1 LHLPK
6 LFYIFGLNIWD
17 GMKVIMLIGCIFT
30 ISSAA
35 AQLRIIAGVV
45 VDTFSKEYLPS
56 ATLSIN
62 GKVISANGK
71 GTFSVALPAATMD
84 IKFIV
89 SYSGYKTDTILF
101 HSFRDN
107 YVIELIPLVNR
118 LTDVIVTTGVSKAT
132 SIKENPVPIV
142 FISAR
147 VIDRAAED
155 NIIDALA
162 QAAPGFNS
170 VKTGPGVSKP
180 FIHGL
185 GYNRV
190 LTLYDGVRQES
201 QQWGDEHGIVVDDYN
216 IDHAEIIKGPASLM
230 YGSDALAGV
239 MSLFPVMP
247 YDTKGKLTG
256 RYTSEYQSNNGLI
269 GNGIRLIYGSGRWSY
284 AVRGSYRIAKNYHD
298 PVDGWVYNTNFRTT
312 NASFTAQYRTVSG
325 FTTLNINLYDH
336 KQGIPDGS
344 RDSLTR
350 QFTKQIYEIG
360 GQPDDNIKQRPLV
373 PYDSLNSYLL
383 SPLHQRIQD
392 YKFYSN
398 NHYEFGNGYLD
409 GQLAFTQN
417 LRREYDHPTN
427 PDQAGLFVRL
437 YTLNY
442 GLRFT
447 RQIFAG
453 TEMTIG
459 INGMY
464 QNNKSLNATDFP
476 IPDFDLLDVGPYFYL
491 RKKWK
496 RWTLSGGVRYD
507 NRSLRGDNFY
517 TKPDS
522 VTGFFKHVINQDTTG
537 SYLQFP
543 AFNKTFAGFSFS
555 AGMTYEVNQH
565 ISVKANI
572 ARGFRAPNISE
583 FASNGLDPGA
593 HIVYLGDRNALPEF
607 SLQEDA
613 GIEMTYNDVSVY
625 ISFFNNYIEN
635 YLYESEETDT
645 QGNPVVV
652 IPGNKTFRYEQSSA
666 ELFGFETTVNFH
678 PELLRGFSFNNSFSL
693 INGYNLNSS
702 FKHTGVNG
710 EYLPFMPPVRL
721 VSGINQEIKTRSV
734 VFTSVTL
741 TCLADFN
748 AAQNHYLALDHTET
762 PTPAYTLINMGILST
777 IKYNKNY
784 SLQFQVQLNN
794 LLNTAYQSNQS
805 RLKYFEYYTA
815 SPNGHLGI
823 YGMGR
828 NICAKLIMPL

>member
-1 LHLPK
+1 
-6 LFYIFGLNIWD
+6 
-17 GMKVIMLIGCIFT
+17 MKVIMLIGCIFT

-35 AQLRIIAGVV
+35 AQMRNIAGVV
-45 VDTFSKEYLPS
+45 IDTFSKEYLPS
-56 ATLSIN
+56 ATVSIN

-71 GTFSVALPAATMD
+71 GVFSVALPVATMD
-84 IKFIV
+84 IRFIV
-89 SYSGYKTDTILF
+89 SYSGYKTDTLLSHLF
-101 HSFRDN
+101 KEN
-107 YVIELIPLVNR
+107 YVVELVPMTDK
-118 LTDVIVTTGVSKAT
+118 LTDVLVTTGVSKAT
-132 SIKENPVPIV
+132 SIKENPIPIV

-147 VIDRAAED
+147 SIDRATED
-155 NIIDALA
+155 NVIDALA
-162 QAAPGFNS
+162 LSAPGFNS

-247 YDTKGKLTG
+247 YNTEGKLIG
-256 RYTSEYQSNNGLI
+256 RYTSEYQSNNGLF
-269 GNGIRLIYGSGRWSY
+269 GNGMRLIYGSGHWSY
-284 AVRGSYRIAKNYHD
+284 AIRGSYRIAKNYND

-312 NASFTAQYRTVSG
+312 NASFTAQYKTASG
-325 FTTLNINLYDH
+325 YTTLNINLYDH

-344 RDSLTR
+344 RDSLSR

-360 GQPDDNIKQRPLV
+360 GHPDDNIKQRPLV

-383 SPLHQRIQD
+383 SPLHHRIQD
-392 YKFYSN
+392 YKFYTN
-398 NHYEFGNGYLD
+398 NHYEFGKGYLD

-417 LRREYDHPTN
+417 LRREYDHPTD
-427 PDQAGLFVRL
+427 PLQAGLFVRL

-447 RQIFAG
+447 RQIFAE
-453 TEMTIG
+453 TEMTLG

-464 QNNKSLNATDFP
+464 QDNKSLNATDFP
-476 IPDFDLLDVGPYFYL
+476 IPDFDLLDVGPYIYL

-496 RWTLSGGVRYD
+496 RLTLSGGIRYD
-507 NRSLRGDNFY
+507 NRSLRGNNFY
-517 TKPDS
+517 TKQDS
-522 VTGFFKHVINQDTTG
+522 VTGFFRHVINQDTTG

-565 ISVKANI
+565 ISLKANI

-593 HIVYLGDRNALPEF
+593 HIVYLGNRNALPEF

-613 GIEMTYNDVSVY
+613 GIEMTYKDVSVY
-625 ISFFNNYIEN
+625 ISLFNNYIQN
-635 YLYESEETDT
+635 YVYEAQETDA
-645 QGNPVVV
+645 QGNPVVIV
-652 IPGNKTFRYEQSSA
+652 PGNKTFRYEQSSA
-666 ELFGFETTVNFH
+666 ELFGLEATVNFH
-678 PELLRGFSFNNSFSL
+678 PEICKGFSFDNSFSI
-693 INGYNLNSS
+693 INGYNLNPS
-702 FKHTGVNG
+702 FKHKGVNG

-721 VSGINQEIKTRSV
+721 VSGISQEIKTRSSV
-734 VFTSVTL
+734 ITSLTL
-741 TCLADFN
+741 RCLADIN
-748 AAQNHYLALDHTET
+748 AAQNHYLSLDQTET
-762 PTPAYTLINMGILST
+762 PTPAYTLFNMGILT
-777 IKYNKNY
+777 TVKYNQNY
-784 SLQFQVQLNN
+784 SLQFQVQVNN
-794 LLNTAYQSNQS
+794 LMNTAYQSNQS

-823 YGMGR
+823 YNMGR
-828 NICAKLIMPL
+828 NVCAKVIMPF

>member
-1 LHLPK
+1 
-6 LFYIFGLNIWD
+6 
-17 GMKVIMLIGCIFT
+17 M
-30 ISSAA
+30 
-35 AQLRIIAGVV
+35 
-45 VDTFSKEYLPS
+45 
-56 ATLSIN
+56 
-62 GKVISANGK
+62 
-71 GTFSVALPAATMD
+71 
-84 IKFIV
+84 
-89 SYSGYKTDTILF
+89 F
-101 HSFRDN
+101 HSFQDN
-107 YVIELIPLVNR
+107 YIIELIPVINR
-118 LTDVIVTTGVSKAT
+118 LTDVLVTTGVSKAT
-132 SIKENPVPIV
+132 SINENPVPIV
-142 FISAR
+142 VISAR
-147 VIDRAAED
+147 TIDRATED

-162 QAAPGFNS
+162 LSAPGFNS

-247 YDTKGKLTG
+247 YNTQGKLIG

-269 GNGIRLIYGSGRWSY
+269 GNGMRLIYGKGHWSF

-298 PVDGWVYNTNFRTT
+298 PIDGWVYNTNFRTT
-312 NASFTAQYRTVSG
+312 NASFTTQYRTASG
-325 FTTLNINLYDH
+325 FTTMNINLYDH

-392 YKFYSN
+392 YKFYTN
-398 NHYEFGNGYLD
+398 NHYEFGKGYLD

-417 LRREYDHPTN
+417 LRREYDHPTD
-427 PDQAGLFVRL
+427 PLQAGLFVRL

-442 GLRFT
+442 GVRYT
-447 RQIFAG
+447 RQIFAE
-453 TEMTIG
+453 TEMTLG

-464 QNNKSLNATDFP
+464 QNNKSQNATDFP
-476 IPDFDLLDVGPYFYL
+476 IPDFNLLDVGPYLYL
-491 RKKWK
+491 SKKWK
-496 RWTLSGGVRYD
+496 RLTLSGGIRYD
-507 NRSLRGDNFY
+507 NRSLRGNNFY
-517 TKPDS
+517 TKQDS
-522 VTGFFKHVINQDTTG
+522 VTGFFKQVINQDTAG

-565 ISVKANI
+565 VSLKANI

-625 ISFFNNYIEN
+625 ISLFNNYIQN
-635 YLYESEETDT
+635 YLYEAQETDA
-645 QGNPVVV
+645 QGNPVVL
-652 IPGNKTFRYEQSSA
+652 FR
-666 ELFGFETTVNFH
+666 
-678 PELLRGFSFNNSFSL
+678 
-693 INGYNLNSS
+693 
-702 FKHTGVNG
+702 
-710 EYLPFMPPVRL
+710 
-721 VSGINQEIKTRSV
+721 EIKHSDMNNLR
-734 VFTSVTL
+734 L
-741 TCLADFN
+741 
-748 AAQNHYLALDHTET
+748 
-762 PTPAYTLINMGILST
+762 
-777 IKYNKNY
+777 NY
-784 SLQFQVQLNN
+784 SG
-794 LLNTAYQSNQS
+794 S
-805 RLKYFEYYTA
+805 RL
-815 SPNGHLGI
+815 
-823 YGMGR
+823 R
-828 NICAKLIMPL
+828 

>member
-1 LHLPK
+1 
-6 LFYIFGLNIWD
+6 
-17 GMKVIMLIGCIFT
+17 MKTIMLIGCIFAN
-30 ISSAA
+30 SSLT
-35 AQLRIIAGVV
+35 AQSRIISGVV
-45 VDTFSKEYLPS
+45 IDTFSKEYLPY
-56 ATLSIN
+56 ATISIN
-62 GKVISANGK
+62 NKIVTANAEGLFSIS
-71 GTFSVALPAATMD
+71 LPATALD
-84 IKFIV
+84 FNLIV
-89 SYSGYKTDTILF
+89 SYAGYESDTTII
-101 HSFRDN
+101 HSFQDN
-107 YVIELIPLVNR
+107 YIVELVPSVNKLNDVVVI
-118 LTDVIVTTGVSKAT
+118 TGVTKAT

-142 FISAR
+142 VISAKA
-147 VIDRAAED
+147 IDMATEE

-162 QAAPGFNS
+162 QSAPGFNS

-216 IDHAEIIKGPASLM
+216 IERAEIIKGPASLM

-239 MSLFPVMP
+239 VSLFPVMS
-247 YDTKGKLTG
+247 YNTQGKLIG

-269 GNGIRLIYGSGRWSY
+269 GNGMRLIYGSEHWSY
-284 AVRGSYRIAKNYHD
+284 ALRGSYRIAKNYND
-298 PVDGWVYNTNFRTT
+298 PIDGWVYNTNFRTT
-312 NASFTAQYRTVSG
+312 NVSFSAQYRTSSG

-360 GQPDDNIKQRPLV
+360 AQPDDNIKQRPLV

-398 NHYEFGNGYLD
+398 NHYEIGKGFLD

-417 LRREYDHPTN
+417 LRREYDHPTD
-427 PDQAGLFVRL
+427 PLQAGLYVRL

-442 GLRFT
+442 GIRYT
-447 RQIFAG
+447 NQIFEG
-453 TEMTIG
+453 IELTFG

-464 QNNKSLNATDFP
+464 QNNKNLNATDFP
-476 IPDFDLLDVGPYFYL
+476 IPDFTLLDVGPYIYL
-491 RKKWK
+491 RKKWQ
-496 RWTLSGGVRYD
+496 RWTISGGVRYD
-507 NRSLRGDNFY
+507 NRFLRGNNFY
-517 TKPDS
+517 TKQDS
-522 VTGFFKHVINQDTTG
+522 ATGFFKQVFSQDTTD

-555 AGMTYEVNQH
+555 AGLTYLLNQQ
-565 ISVKANI
+565 ISLKANI

-593 HIVYLGDRNALPEF
+593 HIFYLGNRNALPEF

-613 GIEMTYNDVSVY
+613 GMEMTYNDVSIY
-625 ISFFNNYIEN
+625 ISVFNNYIQN
-635 YLYESEETDT
+635 YLYESQDVDS
-645 QGNPVVV
+645 QGNQVV
-652 IPGNKTFRYEQSSA
+652 IVPGNKTFRYEQSSA
-666 ELFGFETTVNFH
+666 ELFGLEATVNFH
-678 PELLRGFSFNNSFSL
+678 PEILKGFSFDNSFSF
-693 INGYNLNSS
+693 INGYNLNPSY
-702 FKHTGVNG
+702 KHTGVNG

-721 VSGINQEIKTRSV
+721 VSGISQEIKTRS
-734 VFTSVTL
+734 FIITSLTL
-741 TCLADFN
+741 KCVADIN
-748 AAQNHYLALDHTET
+748 AAQNHYLSLDHTET
-762 PTPAYTLINMGILST
+762 PTPAFTLVNLGILAT
-777 IKYNKNY
+777 IKYSQNY
-784 SLQFQVQLNN
+784 SMQFQVQVNN
-794 LLNTAYQSNQS
+794 LMNMAYQSNQS

-828 NICAKLIMPL
+828 NICAKLIMPF

>member
-1 LHLPK
+1 MKAVLLLGS
-6 LFYIFGLNIWD
+6 LFISGFILAQSR
-17 GMKVIMLIGCIFT
+17 LIK
-30 ISSAA
+30 
-35 AQLRIIAGVV
+35 GVV
-45 VDTFSKEYLPS
+45 SDTYSNEYLS
-56 ATLSIN
+56 DASIRIKGLGTGIATNARGAFTLSIPPGN
-62 GKVISANGK
+62 AILV
-71 GTFSVALPAATMD
+71 
-84 IKFIV
+84 V
-89 SYSGYKTDTILF
+89 SYTGYQTDTIQVIPNQA
-101 HSFRDN
+101 N
-107 YVIELIPLVNR
+107 YLIQLIPEVNN
-118 LTDVIVTTGVSKAT
+118 LHDVVVTTGVSKAT
-132 SIKENPVPIV
+132 SVKENPVPV
-142 FISAR
+142 VVISAIT
-147 VIDRAAED
+147 IDRALED

-162 QAAPGFNS
+162 QNAPGFNS

-216 IDHAEIIKGPASLM
+216 ISRAEIIKGPASLM

-247 YDTKGKLTG
+247 YNTQGKLIG

-269 GNGIRLIYGSGRWSY
+269 GNGMRLIYGSGHWSY
-284 AVRGSYRIAKNYHD
+284 ALRGSYRIAKNYHD
-298 PVDGWVYNTNFRTT
+298 PVDGWIYNTNFRTT
-312 NASFTAQYRTVSG
+312 NASFTAQYRTASG

-360 GQPDDNIKQRPLV
+360 GQPGDNIKSRPIV
-373 PYDSLNSYLL
+373 TYDLLNSYLL

-398 NHYEFGNGYLD
+398 NHYEIGKGYMD

-417 LRREYDHPTN
+417 LRREYDHPTD
-427 PDQAGLFVRL
+427 PLQAGLYVRL

-442 GLRFT
+442 GIRYT
-447 RQIFAG
+447 KQIFEG
-453 TEMTIG
+453 TELTIG

-476 IPDFDLLDVGPYFYL
+476 IPNFNLLDVGPYIYL
-491 RKKWK
+491 RKKWQ
-496 RWTLSGGVRYD
+496 RWTMSGGIRYD
-507 NRSLRGDNFY
+507 SRSLRGNNFY
-517 TKPDS
+517 TKQDS
-522 VTGFFKHVINQDTTG
+522 VTGFFKQVFSQDTTG

-555 AGMTYEVNQH
+555 AGMTYLVSQN
-565 ISVKANI
+565 ISLKANV

-593 HIVYLGDRNALPEF
+593 HIVYLGNRNVFPEF

-625 ISFFNNYIEN
+625 LNVFNNYIQN
-635 YLYESEETDT
+635 YLYESQETDA

-652 IPGNKTFRYEQSSA
+652 VPGNKTFQYDQASA
-666 ELFGFETTVNFH
+666 ELFGVEATVNIH
-678 PELLRGFSFNNSFSL
+678 PQLLKGFSFDNSFSVVQ
-693 INGYNLNSS
+693 GYNLSQ
-702 FKHTGVNG
+702 KYKQMGVNG
-710 EYLPFMPPVRL
+710 EYLPFIPPVRL
-721 VSGINQEIKTRSV
+721 LSGISQEIITRSAI
-734 VFTSVTL
+734 FTSL
-741 TCLADFN
+741 TIKGIADFN
-748 AAQNHYLALDHTET
+748 AEQNRYLALDNTET
-762 PTPAYTLINMGILST
+762 PTPAYTLINLGILTT
-777 IKYNKNY
+777 IKYSQNY
-784 SLQFQVQLNN
+784 SLQFQVQVNN

-815 SPNGHLGI
+815 SPNGHMGI

-828 NICAKLIMPL
+828 NICAKLIMPF

>member
-1 LHLPK
+1 MKVVMILGSI
-6 LFYIFGLNIWD
+6 FIFGFIQ
-17 GMKVIMLIGCIFT
+17 
-30 ISSAA
+30 
-35 AQLRIIAGVV
+35 AQSRIIAGVV
-45 VDTFSKEYLPS
+45 VDTYSKEYLPS
-56 ATLSIN
+56 ATI
-62 GKVISANGK
+62 IANGK
-71 GTFSVALPAATMD
+71 SIRADANGAFSIPFSFSDTC
-84 IKFIV
+84 IKLIV
-89 SYSGYKTDTILF
+89 SYSGYETDTILF
-101 HSFRDN
+101 HSFQN
-107 YVIELIPLVNR
+107 NHIIELTPLINK
-118 LTDVIVTTGVSKAT
+118 LSDVVVTTGVSKAT
-132 SIKENPVPIV
+132 YIKENPVPIIV
-142 FISAR
+142 ISAR
-147 VIDRAAED
+147 TIDRATED

-239 MSLFPVMP
+239 MSLFPIMP
-247 YDTKGKLTG
+247 YNTQGKLIG
-256 RYTSEYQSNNGLI
+256 RYITEYQSNNGLI
-269 GNGIRLIYGSGRWSY
+269 GNGMRLIYGSGHWSF
-284 AVRGSYRIAKNYHD
+284 ALRGSYRIAKNYHD

-312 NASFTAQYRTVSG
+312 NASFTAQYQTASG
-325 FTTLNINLYDH
+325 FTTLNMNLYDH

-360 GQPDDNIKQRPLV
+360 GQPDDNIKHRPHV

-398 NHYEFGNGYLD
+398 NHYEIGRGFLD

-417 LRREYDHPTN
+417 LRREYDHPTD
-427 PDQAGLFVRL
+427 PVQAGLYVRL

-442 GLRFT
+442 GIRYT
-447 RQIFAG
+447 KQIFEG
-453 TEMTIG
+453 TEMTLG

-464 QNNKSLNATDFP
+464 QDNKSLNATDFP

-496 RWTLSGGVRYD
+496 RWTLSGGVRHD
-507 NRSLRGDNFY
+507 NRSLRGNNFY
-517 TKPDS
+517 TKQDS

-537 SYLQFP
+537 SYLQFR
-543 AFNKTFAGFSFS
+543 AFDKTFAGFSFS

-565 ISVKANI
+565 ISLKTNI

-613 GIEMTYNDVSVY
+613 GIEMTYNEVSVY
-625 ISFFNNYIEN
+625 ISFFNNYIQN
-635 YLYESEETDT
+635 YIYEAQKTDA

-652 IPGNKTFRYEQSSA
+652 VPGNKTFGYEQSSA
-666 ELFGFETTVNFH
+666 ELFGLEATVNLH
-678 PELLRGFSFNNSFSL
+678 PEIFKGFSFDNSFSI
-693 INGYNLNSS
+693 INGYNLNPSY
-702 FKHTGVNG
+702 KHMGVKG

-721 VSGINQEIKTRSV
+721 VSGISQEIKTRSLV
-734 VFTSVTL
+734 ITSLTL
-741 TCLADFN
+741 KCLADIN
-748 AAQNHYLALDHTET
+748 AAQNHYLSLDQTET
-762 PTPAYTLINMGILST
+762 PTPAYTIVSLGILT
-777 IKYNKNY
+777 TVRYNQSY
-784 SLQFQVQLNN
+784 SLQFQVQVNN

-823 YGMGR
+823 YNMGR
-828 NICAKLIMPL
+828 NICAKVIMPF

>member
-1 LHLPK
+1 MKAVMFLGN
-6 LFYIFGLNIWD
+6 FFIFGFIQAQSRVIT
-17 GMKVIMLIGCIFT
+17 GMVM
-30 ISSAA
+30 
-35 AQLRIIAGVV
+35 
-45 VDTFSKEYLPS
+45 DTYSKEYLPY
-56 ATLSIN
+56 ATISLN
-62 GKVISANGK
+62 GNNFTGNNK
-71 GTFSVALPAATMD
+71 GGFSLTLQSENPE
-84 IKFIV
+84 IKLII
-89 SYSGYKTDTILF
+89 SYSGYESDTIII
-101 HSFRDN
+101 HSVQEN
-107 YVIELIPLVNR
+107 YFVELIPLINK
-118 LTDVIVTTGVSKAT
+118 LNDVEVTTGVTKAT
-132 SIKENPVPIV
+132 AVKESPVPIIV
-142 FISAR
+142 ISAKT
-147 VIDRAAED
+147 IDRATEE

-162 QAAPGFNS
+162 QSAPGFNS

-216 IDHAEIIKGPASLM
+216 IERAEIIKGPASLM

-239 MSLFPVMP
+239 LSLFPVMS
-247 YDTKGKLTG
+247 YNTQGKLIG
-256 RYTSEYQSNNGLI
+256 RYTSEYQSNNGLF
-269 GNGIRLIYGSGRWSY
+269 GNGMRLIYGSGHWSF

-298 PVDGWVYNTNFRTT
+298 PADGWVYNTNFRTT
-312 NASFTAQYRTVSG
+312 NSSFTTQYRTASG
-325 FTTLNINLYDH
+325 FTTMNINLYDH

-392 YKFYSN
+392 YKIYSN
-398 NHYEFGNGYLD
+398 NHYEIGKGFLD
-409 GQLAFTQN
+409 GQLAFTKN

-427 PDQAGLFVRL
+427 SDQAGLYVRL

-442 GLRFT
+442 GVRFT
-447 RQIFAG
+447 REIFAG
-453 TEMTIG
+453 TEMTLG

-464 QNNKSLNATDFP
+464 QDNKSLNATDFP
-476 IPDFDLLDVGPYFYL
+476 IPDFNLLDVGPYFYL

-496 RWTLSGGVRYD
+496 RWTLSGGIRYD
-507 NRSLRGDNFY
+507 NRSLRGNNFY
-517 TKPDS
+517 TKQDS
-522 VTGFFKHVINQDTTG
+522 VTGFYKHVIDQDTAG

-555 AGMTYEVNQH
+555 AGMTYAVNQH
-565 ISVKANI
+565 VSLKANV

-625 ISFFNNYIEN
+625 ISLFNNYIQN
-635 YLYESEETDT
+635 YLYEAQEIDA
-645 QGNPVVV
+645 QGNPVVIV
-652 IPGNKTFRYEQSSA
+652 PGNKTFRYEQSSA
-666 ELFGFETTVNFH
+666 ELFGLEATVNFH
-678 PELLRGFSFNNSFSL
+678 PEIFKGFSIDNSFSI
-693 INGYNLNSS
+693 INGYNLNPSY
-702 FKHTGVNG
+702 KHSGVNG

-721 VSGINQEIKTRSV
+721 VSGMSQEIKIRSLII
-734 VFTSVTL
+734 TSLTL
-741 TCLADFN
+741 KCLADIN
-748 AAQNHYLALDHTET
+748 AAQNHYLSLDHTET
-762 PTPAYTLINMGILST
+762 PTAAFTLINLGILTT
-777 IKYNKNY
+777 IKYNENY
-784 SLQFQVQLNN
+784 SLQFQVQVNN
-794 LLNTAYQSNQS
+794 LMNTAYQSNQS

-828 NICAKLIMPL
+828 NICAKLIMPF

>member
-1 LHLPK
+1 
-6 LFYIFGLNIWD
+6 
-17 GMKVIMLIGCIFT
+17 MKVIMLIGCIFT
-30 ISSAA
+30 ISSVT

-56 ATLSIN
+56 ATVSIN

-71 GTFSVALPAATMD
+71 GTFFLSLPAATMD
-84 IKFIV
+84 FKFIV

-101 HSFRDN
+101 HSFQDN
-107 YVIELIPLVNR
+107 YIIELVPMPNS
-118 LTDVIVTTGVSKAT
+118 LTNVTVTTGVSKAT

-147 VIDRAAED
+147 AIDRATED
-155 NIIDALA
+155 NIVDALA
-162 QAAPGFNS
+162 QATPGFNS

-239 MSLFPVMP
+239 MSLFPIMP
-247 YDTKGKLTG
+247 YNTQGKLVG
-256 RYTSEYQSNNGLI
+256 RYTSEYQSNNGLT
-269 GNGIRLIYGSGRWSY
+269 GNGMRLIYGSGHWSY
-284 AVRGSYRIAKNYHD
+284 TVRGSYRIAKNYCD

-312 NASFTAQYRTVSG
+312 NASLTAQYRGASG

-360 GQPDDNIKQRPLV
+360 GQPDDNIKQRPVV

-398 NHYEFGNGYLD
+398 NHYEIGKGYLD

-417 LRREYDHPTN
+417 LRREYDHPTD
-427 PDQAGLFVRL
+427 PLQAGLFVRL

-442 GLRFT
+442 GIRYTKQVFESTDLT
-447 RQIFAG
+447 L
-453 TEMTIG
+453 G

-476 IPDFDLLDVGPYFYL
+476 IPDFNLLDIGPYIYL
-491 RKKWK
+491 HKKWH
-496 RWTLSGGVRYD
+496 RWTMSGGMRYD
-507 NRSLRGDNFY
+507 NRSLRGNNFY
-517 TKPDS
+517 TKQDS

-555 AGMTYEVNQH
+555 AGMTYEINQH
-565 ISVKANI
+565 MSLKANI

-613 GIEMTYNDVSVY
+613 GMEMTFNDVSIY
-625 ISFFNNYIEN
+625 ISVFNNYIKN
-635 YLYESEETDT
+635 YLYESQETDAA
-645 QGNPVVV
+645 GNSVV
-652 IPGNKTFRYEQSSA
+652 IVPGNKTFRYEQSSA
-666 ELFGFETTVNFH
+666 ELLGFETSVNFH

-702 FKHTGVNG
+702 FKHRGVNG

-734 VFTSVTL
+734 IFTSLTL

-748 AAQNHYLALDHTET
+748 AAQNHYLALDNTET
-762 PTPAYTLINMGILST
+762 PTPAYTLINTGILTT
-777 IKYNKNY
+777 IRYNQNY
-784 SLQFQVQLNN
+784 SLQVQVQVNN

-823 YGMGR
+823 FGMGR
-828 NICAKLIMPL
+828 NICAKLIMPF

>member
-1 LHLPK
+1 MKAVMFLSN
-6 LFYIFGLNIWD
+6 FFIFGFIQAQSRVIT
-17 GMKVIMLIGCIFT
+17 GMVI
-30 ISSAA
+30 
-35 AQLRIIAGVV
+35 
-45 VDTFSKEYLPS
+45 DTYSKEYLPY
-56 ATLSIN
+56 ATISIN
-62 GKVISANGK
+62 GYNITGNNK
-71 GTFSVALPAATMD
+71 GGFSFTLQSENPE
-84 IKFIV
+84 IKLII
-89 SYSGYKTDTILF
+89 SYSGYESDTIII
-101 HSFRDN
+101 HSVQDN
-107 YVIELIPLVNR
+107 YFVELIPLVNK
-118 LTDVIVTTGVSKAT
+118 LNDVEVTTGVTKAI
-132 SIKENPVPIV
+132 SVKENPVPIV
-142 FISAR
+142 VISAKA
-147 VIDRAAED
+147 IDMATEE

-162 QAAPGFNS
+162 QSAPGFNS

-216 IDHAEIIKGPASLM
+216 IERAEILKGPASLM

-239 MSLFPVMP
+239 VSLFPVMS
-247 YDTKGKLTG
+247 YNTQGKLIG

-269 GNGIRLIYGSGRWSY
+269 GNGMRLIYGSKHWSY
-284 AVRGSYRIAKNYHD
+284 ALRGSYRIAKNYND
-298 PVDGWVYNTNFRTT
+298 PIDGWVYNTNFRTT
-312 NASFTAQYRTVSG
+312 NVSFSAQYRTSSG

-360 GQPDDNIKQRPLV
+360 AQPDDNIKQRPLV

-398 NHYEFGNGYLD
+398 NHYEIGKGFLD

-417 LRREYDHPTN
+417 LRREYDHPTD
-427 PDQAGLFVRL
+427 PLQAGLYVRL

-442 GLRFT
+442 GIRYT
-447 RQIFAG
+447 NQIFEG
-453 TEMTIG
+453 IELTFG

-464 QNNKSLNATDFP
+464 QNNKNLNATDFP
-476 IPDFDLLDVGPYFYL
+476 IPDFTLLDVGPYIYL
-491 RKKWK
+491 RKKWQ
-496 RWTLSGGVRYD
+496 RWTISGGVRYD
-507 NRSLRGDNFY
+507 NRFLRGNNFY
-517 TKPDS
+517 TKQDS
-522 VTGFFKHVINQDTTG
+522 ATGFFKQVFSQDTTD

-555 AGMTYEVNQH
+555 AGLTYLLNQQ
-565 ISVKANI
+565 ISLKANI

-593 HIVYLGDRNALPEF
+593 HIFYLGNRNALPEF

-613 GIEMTYNDVSVY
+613 GMEMTYNDVSIY
-625 ISFFNNYIEN
+625 ISVFNNYIQN
-635 YLYESEETDT
+635 YLYESQDVDS
-645 QGNPVVV
+645 QGNQVV
-652 IPGNKTFRYEQSSA
+652 IVPGNKTFRYEQSSA
-666 ELFGFETTVNFH
+666 ELFGLEATVNFH
-678 PELLRGFSFNNSFSL
+678 PEILKGFSFDNSFSF
-693 INGYNLNSS
+693 INGYNLNPSY
-702 FKHTGVNG
+702 KHTGVNG

-721 VSGINQEIKTRSV
+721 VSGISQEIKTRS
-734 VFTSVTL
+734 FIITSLTL
-741 TCLADFN
+741 KCVADIN
-748 AAQNHYLALDHTET
+748 AAQNHYLSLDHTET
-762 PTPAYTLINMGILST
+762 PTPAFTLVNLGILAT
-777 IKYNKNY
+777 IKYSQNY
-784 SLQFQVQLNN
+784 SMQFQVQVNN
-794 LLNTAYQSNQS
+794 LMNMAYQSNQS

-828 NICAKLIMPL
+828 NICAKLIMPF